1 VKEQEMAKKRINGEG
16 TVWYVAS
23 EKRYRAQYPA
33 GGKRRTISGKTRR
46 EVELKLRDALAKRD
60 TNTLEKSRKESD
72 TVEDFLLFWVSAKT
86 PGWQFKTIER
96 VNLDI
101 NKFIIPEIGSVKL
114 CDLTAEMIERAY
126 VNIMKKHGISDSSLL
141 HVHSTLRTALARASK
156 LKRIAVNPMLSV
168 ETPKQRKFYASPL
181 TMVEWRKLM
190 QAAQMEPTM
199 WHLMWRLTLATGLR
213 QGEVLGIGW
222 EDFNSDTGGVFVRN
236 QLQRQT
242 GNGLVLK
249 SILKANAEP
258 REIVLDE
265 ETAALMKVWRKEQT
279 QYRLQKGSW
288 GEKDLVFTNSLGK
301 PIEPRKALT
310 RWKELLRHAG
320 IKERRLHDARHTF
333 ATVLL
338 QSGVEVKVVSH
349 YLGHSD
355 VRTTQNIYQHVN
367 TAILNQ
373 TAKMIGELA
382 I

>member
-1 VKEQEMAKKRINGEG
+1 MAKKRINGEG

-126 VNIMKKHGISDSSLL
+126 VSIVKKHGISDSSLL
-141 HVHSTLRTALARASK
+141 HVHSTLRTALSRASK

-181 TMVEWRKLM
+181 TMVEWREMM
-190 QAAQMEPTM
+190 QTAQKEPTM
-199 WHLMWRLTLATGLR
+199 WHLMWRITLATGLR
-213 QGEVLGIGW
+213 QGEVLGLSW
-222 EDFNSDTGGVFVRN
+222 EDFNLDTGGLFVRN

-242 GNGLVLK
+242 GHGLVLK
-249 SILKANAEP
+249 STLKANAEP
-258 REIVLDE
+258 REIILDE
-265 ETAALMKVWRKEQT
+265 ETTTLMKAWRREQT
-279 QYRLQKGSW
+279 QYRLQRGSW
-288 GEKDLVFTNSLGK
+288 GDKDLVFTNSLGK

-310 RWKELLRHAG
+310 RWKQLLRSAG

-338 QSGVEVKVVSH
+338 QSGIEVKVVSH

-373 TAKMIGELA
+373 TAKVIGELA

>member
-1 VKEQEMAKKRINGEG
+1 MAKKRINGEG

-60 TNTLEKSRKESD
+60 TNTLEKTRKDSD
-72 TVEDFLLFWVSAKT
+72 TVEDFLAFWVSAKT

-101 NKFIIPEIGSVKL
+101 NKFVNPEIGSIKL

-141 HVHSTLRTALARASK
+141 HVHSTLRTALARAAK

-190 QAAQMEPTM
+190 QSAQQEQTM
-199 WHLMWRLTLATGLR
+199 WHLMWRVTLATVLR
-213 QGEVLGIGW
+213 QGEFLVLSW
-222 EDFNSDTGGVFVRN
+222 EYFNSETGGVFVRN

-249 SILKANAEP
+249 SVLKANAEP
-258 REIVLDE
+258 REIILDE
-265 ETAALMKVWRKEQT
+265 ETATLMKVWRKEQT
-279 QYRLQKGSW
+279 QYRLQRGSW
-288 GEKDLVFTNSLGK
+288 GERDLVFTNSLGK
-301 PIEPRKALT
+301 PIEPRKALA
-310 RWKELLRHAG
+310 RWKHLLKHAG

-373 TAKMIGELA
+373 TARVIGELA

>member
-1 VKEQEMAKKRINGEG
+1 
-16 TVWYVAS
+16 VWYVAS

-60 TNTLEKSRKESD
+60 TNTLEKTRKDSD
-72 TVEDFLLFWVSAKT
+72 TVEDFLAFWVSAKT

-101 NKFIIPEIGSVKL
+101 NKFVNPEIGSIKL

-126 VNIMKKHGISDSSLL
+126 VNIMKKHGISESSLL
-141 HVHSTLRTALARASK
+141 HVHSTLRTALARAAK
-156 LKRIAVNPMLSV
+156 IKRITVNPMLSV

-190 QAAQMEPTM
+190 QSAQQEQTM
-199 WHLMWRLTLATGLR
+199 WHLMWRVTLATGLR
-213 QGEVLGIGW
+213 QGEVLGLSW
-222 EDFNSDTGGVFVRN
+222 EDFNSETGGVFVRN

-249 SILKANAEP
+249 SVLKANAEP
-258 REIVLDE
+258 REIILDE
-265 ETAALMKVWRKEQT
+265 ETATLMKVWRKEQT
-279 QYRLQKGSW
+279 QYRLQRGSW
-288 GEKDLVFTNSLGK
+288 GERDLVFTNSLGK
-301 PIEPRKALT
+301 PIEPRKALA
-310 RWKELLRHAG
+310 RWKHLLKHAG

-373 TAKMIGELA
+373 TARVIGELA

>member
-1 VKEQEMAKKRINGEG
+1 MAKKRINGEG

-60 TNTLEKSRKESD
+60 TNTLEKSRKDSD
-72 TVEDFLLFWVSAKT
+72 TVGDFLLFWVSAKT

-126 VNIMKKHGISDSSLL
+126 VSIAKKHGISDSSLL
-141 HVHSTLRTALARASK
+141 HVHSTLRTALSRATK

-181 TMVEWRKLM
+181 TLVEWRKLM
-190 QAAQMEPTM
+190 QAAQAEPTM
-199 WHLMWRLTLATGLR
+199 WHLMWRITLATGLR
-213 QGEVLGIGW
+213 QGEVLGLSW

-236 QLQRQT
+236 QMQRQT

-258 REIVLDE
+258 REIILDE
-265 ETAALMKVWRKEQT
+265 ETAALMKVWRREQT

-288 GEKDLVFTNSLGK
+288 GDRDLVFTNGLGK
-301 PIEPRKALT
+301 PIEPRKALS
-310 RWKELLRHAG
+310 RWKELLRHTG

-373 TAKMIGELA
+373 TAKAIGELA

>member
-1 VKEQEMAKKRINGEG
+1 MAKKRINGEG

-86 PGWQFKTIER
+86 PDWQFKTIER

-101 NKFIIPEIGSVKL
+101 NKFIIPEIGAVKL

-141 HVHSTLRTALARASK
+141 HIHSTLRTALARASK

-168 ETPKQRKFYASPL
+168 DTPKQRKFYASPL

-190 QAAQMEPTM
+190 QTAQKEPTM

-213 QGEVLGIGW
+213 QGEVLGISW
-222 EDFNSDTGGVFVRN
+222 EDFNSGTGGVFVRN

-265 ETAALMKVWRKEQT
+265 GTAALMKVWRKEQT

-367 TAILNQ
+367 AAILNQ
-373 TAKMIGELA
+373 TAKVIGELA

>member
-1 VKEQEMAKKRINGEG
+1 MAKKRINGEG

-96 VNLDI
+96 VSLDI

-213 QGEVLGIGW
+213 QGEVLGISW
-222 EDFNSDTGGVFVRN
+222 EDFNSDTSGVFVRN

-265 ETAALMKVWRKEQT
+265 ETSALMKVWRKEQT

>member
-1 VKEQEMAKKRINGEG
+1 MAKKRINGEG

-126 VNIMKKHGISDSSLL
+126 VSIVKKHGISDSSLL
-141 HVHSTLRTALARASK
+141 HVHSTLRTALSRASK

-181 TMVEWRKLM
+181 TMVEWREMM
-190 QAAQMEPTM
+190 QTAQKEPTM
-199 WHLMWRLTLATGLR
+199 WHLMWRITLATGLR
-213 QGEVLGIGW
+213 QGEVLGLSW
-222 EDFNSDTGGVFVRN
+222 EDFNLDTGGLFVRN

-242 GNGLVLK
+242 GHGLVLK
-249 SILKANAEP
+249 STLKANAEP
-258 REIVLDE
+258 REIILDE
-265 ETAALMKVWRKEQT
+265 ETTTLMKAWRREQT
-279 QYRLQKGSW
+279 QYRLQRGSW
-288 GEKDLVFTNSLGK
+288 GDKDLVFTNSLGK

-310 RWKELLRHAG
+310 RWKQLLRSAG

-338 QSGVEVKVVSH
+338 QSGIEVKVVSH

-367 TAILNQ
+367 TAILDK
-373 TAKMIGELA
+373 TAKVIGELA

>member
-1 VKEQEMAKKRINGEG
+1 MAKKRINGEG

-126 VNIMKKHGISDSSLL
+126 VSIVKKHGISDSSLL
-141 HVHSTLRTALARASK
+141 HVHSTLRTALSRASK

-181 TMVEWRKLM
+181 TMVEWREMM
-190 QAAQMEPTM
+190 QTAQKEPTM
-199 WHLMWRLTLATGLR
+199 WHLMWRITLATGLR
-213 QGEVLGIGW
+213 QGEVLGLSW
-222 EDFNSDTGGVFVRN
+222 EDFNLDTGGLFVRN

-242 GNGLVLK
+242 GHGLVLK
-249 SILKANAEP
+249 STLKANAEP
-258 REIVLDE
+258 REIILDE
-265 ETAALMKVWRKEQT
+265 ETTTLMKAWRREQT
-279 QYRLQKGSW
+279 QYRLQRGSW
-288 GEKDLVFTNSLGK
+288 GDKDLVFTNSLGK

-310 RWKELLRHAG
+310 RWKQLLRSAG
-320 IKERRLHDARHTF
+320 ITERRLHDARHTF

-338 QSGVEVKVVSH
+338 QSGIEVKVVSH

-373 TAKMIGELA
+373 TAKVIGELA